1 VVAGFLPILKQAA
14 GPRIDVDL
22 NVARPLV
29 CLVDPIHLESALLNL
44 VLNSK
49 DAMPQGGRIAIE
61 VREAE
66 PPRGGRMRRVRKA
79 AAVPW
84 AQVVVRDE
92 GAGMSRD
99 VLERAFEP
107 FFTTRTGGNGLGLSQ
122 VLGFV
127 QQSAGEV
134 RIESKEGAGT
144 AVILL
149 FPAAADPLAPHTV
162 PST

>member
-1 VVAGFLPILKQAA
+1 
-14 GPRIDVDL
+14 
-22 NVARPLV
+22 
-29 CLVDPIHLESALLNL
+29 
-44 VLNSK
+44 
-49 DAMPQGGRIAIE
+49 
-61 VREAE
+61 
-66 PPRGGRMRRVRKA
+66 
-79 AAVPW
+79 
-84 AQVVVRDE
+84 VVRDE

-144 AVILL
+144 SVILL
-149 FPAAADPLAPHTV
+149 FPTAADPLAPHTT